1 MQPADDMA
9 VAGEAGADAG
19 AGGKALRVQREPRA
33 LGSGDGLAMKQRRHV
48 PHELDQGWVNAIKRL
63 GDGTV
68 STKWGL
74 YGELEVDIAAAAEV
88 SPKTLVKSYT
98 VQIIEGL
105 GLKAEIVKKLQ

>member
-1 MQPADDMA
+1 MGCPIRSGNYHLPVCILLDKI
-9 VAGEAGADAG
+9 GIR
-19 AGGKALRVQREPRA
+19 ALRRRT
-33 LGSGDGLAMKQRRHV
+33 RRHV

-105 GLKAEIVKKLQ
+105 GLREQIVNKLK